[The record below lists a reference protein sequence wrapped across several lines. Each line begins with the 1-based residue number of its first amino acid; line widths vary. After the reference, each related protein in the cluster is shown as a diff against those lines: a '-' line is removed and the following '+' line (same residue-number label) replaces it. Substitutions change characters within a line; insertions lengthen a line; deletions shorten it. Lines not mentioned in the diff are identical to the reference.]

1 MNVSAKVATFIKKYA
16 FLELKVPSLCNY
28 IEAEFFESAKLHVLR
43 AYVPNCLQYLLAHAL
58 WCLACLRAQCLA
70 CLYVHYQR
78 ALHAYMSRCLCLL
91 TCSQTNVSYML
102 TYSRANKS
110 CVITCLRANV
120 PYMLKWSTYLCV
132 PMHSRAI
139 TSSKK
144 NSFFNFFLDVFL
156 CLFPVK

>member
-43 AYVPNCLQYLLAHAL
+43 AYVPNCLAYLLAHAP

-78 ALHAYMSRCLCLL
+78 TLHGYVPRCLCLL
-91 TCSQTNVSYML
+91 TCSQTNVSYVL
-102 TYSRANKS
+102 KCSRANTS
-110 CVITCLRANV
+110 CVITCSRANL
-120 PYMLKWSTYLCV
+120 PYMLTWSTYLCV
-132 PMHSRAI
+132 PTHSRAI
-139 TSSKK
+139 TSSKTI
-144 NSFFNFFLDVFL
+144 NFFNFFLDVFL